1 MLYLFYIIYQDS
13 LFDLGF
19 LQVKILHP
27 IIYDF
32 SNKCFRNR
40 VNKVTRIFIKFI
52 GLLCDSKIPSSINR
66 EFFQKQGQKH
76 QISNFKKQVSS
87 STPPKNVNKL
97 SHSPISTEFLHLITL
112 TFLTPHTKFAFT
124 QIAKPTSQ
132 NHFVTNPVQSILTQ
146 KGMLNLNFGSILF

>member
-40 VNKVTRIFIKFI
+40 VNKVTRFSIKFI
-52 GLLCDSKIPSSINR
+52 GLLSGSKNTIVNKQLEVGSKTSNIK
-66 EFFQKQGQKH
+66 FQK
-76 QISNFKKQVSS
+76 KKFLAPLLQ
-87 STPPKNVNKL
+87 KNVNKL
-97 SHSPISTEFLHLITL
+97 SHSPISTEFLHLTSL
-112 TFLTPHTKFAFT
+112 TFLIPHTKFTFT